1 MPQKTLCTDKELAFP
16 FASQTRAAVLRQRR
30 NTRAPGMMLRGAEG
44 AAHAWPLC
52 PPRGTPA
59 TTQCHCAG
67 LNGVDSCKSRDR
79 LVIKLPIKRLRLLFH

>member
-1 MPQKTLCTDKELAFP
+1 
-16 FASQTRAAVLRQRR
+16 
-30 NTRAPGMMLRGAEG
+30 MMLRGAEG

-52 PPRGTPA
+52 VRPPPPRGTLA

-79 LVIKLPIKRLRLLFH
+79 LVIKLPIKRLRLFFH